1 MSGAVL
7 SANPESVD
15 FGEVT
20 ELTSA
25 DVEVV
30 LLNTATNGSELEILS
45 ISLTTGAEFSLQSL
59 PTLPYTLATG
69 ASVTFVVRAEPGSA
83 AAFTDTVV
91 VEGDFFNNPVNIPVS
106 VTGIAAGTRSLTVDP
121 TEWTFPN
128 TKAGTS
134 SSEKVFTIRNT
145 GSVTVQVTALTFSAE
160 FAIGGTSPALPA
172 NILAGATLDFGGIF
186 SPAAAGQV
194 NGTVSVVSN
203 AAATPFVVALGGIG
217 FLITPVY
224 MVTGGVVEM
233 LLSFFVPS
241 IAEVRVEQF
250 ENPISF
256 ASESDTIIKKLHN
269 FNGLGTDKTL
279 AQFYFHY
286 QDFGEVE
293 LVVTVRN
300 YTDDS
305 VGQSQTLN
313 IGTVGADLKRKL
325 ALAEF
330 VIEGEDIELEIIV
343 LAGDGPLFIED
354 YIFKF
359 MPWTEQLGTVAN
371 PTSITSAY
379 EVDPDEVPLLLAAFD
394 DDISVGYLDPEDFES
409 ETAAIAG
416 NSILL
421 PFPTET
427 GAIPGFTYEKTVM
440 RVFVHYEYLGA
451 ATLRVNG
458 ISMRGQ
464 VSTQVVTLVAPPADE
479 VGVQVAVVDLIIKD
493 EIQRIEFVPVSG
505 PMSLVDY
512 TVKYEVGGERA
523 K

>member
-7 SANPESVD
+7 SANPGD
-15 FGEVT
+15 IAFGEVT

-30 LLNTATNGSELEILS
+30 LQNTSTDGEELTILS
-45 ISLTTGAEFSLQSL
+45 ISLNTGTEFTLQSL
-59 PTLPYTLATG
+59 PSLPYSLPTG
-69 ASVTFVVRAEPGSA
+69 AFVTFVVRTTPSSA
-83 AAFTDTVV
+83 AAFDDLVL
-91 VEGDFFNNPVNIPVS
+91 VEGDFFNNPVSIPVS
-106 VTGIAAGTRSLTVDP
+106 VTGITAGTLALTVDP

-134 SSEKVFTIRNT
+134 STEKVFTIRNT
-145 GSVTVQVTALTFSAE
+145 GSLTVQVTALTFSAE
-160 FAIGGTSPALPA
+160 FAAGGTAPVLPA
-172 NILAGATLDFGGIF
+172 NILAGGTLDFGAIF
-186 SPAAAGQV
+186 SPVAAGQV
-194 NGTVSVVSN
+194 NGTVDVVSN
-203 AAATPFVVALGGIG
+203 AAATPFVVVLGGIG

-224 MVTGGVVEM
+224 MVTTGVVEM
-233 LLSFFVPS
+233 LLAFFVPS

-256 ASESDTIIKKLHN
+256 ASEFDTIVKKLHN

-286 QDFGEVE
+286 QDRGEVE
-293 LVVTVRN
+293 LIITVRN
-300 YTDDS
+300 YVDDA
-305 VGQSQTLN
+305 VGQTQILN

-325 ALAEF
+325 AVAEF
-330 VIEGEDIELEIIV
+330 VIEGEDIELELIV
-343 LAGDGPLFIED
+343 LGGNGPLFIED

-371 PTSITSAY
+371 PTSITSAF
-379 EVDPDEVPLLLAAFD
+379 EVDPNEIPLLLVAFD
-394 DDISVGYLDPEDFES
+394 DAISVGYLDPEDFES
-409 ETAAIAG
+409 ETAAVAG

-464 VSTQVVTLVAPPADE
+464 VSTQVVTLVVPPADE

-493 EIQRIEFVPVSG
+493 EIQRIEFVPVTG
-505 PMSLVDY
+505 PISLVDY